1 MKLIAIAVLT
11 ATFVIPSTAPSSVLG
26 QTRRRTTPRAPSAAA
41 TAQRAAQVRTQG
53 ATRVA
58 EQIKHLTRF
67 TYLLGG
73 VNSSIATVDEDIRR
87 NQASPQMV
95 QQNQESKTRVKTS
108 IQGFR
113 EVLDKLEID
122 FRATPELQ
130 PFYIKL
136 AGVAAGAATAE
147 QQAAANQFDAAGR
160 SLLNVINRLAD
171 VLVLMQGTRI

>member
-1 MKLIAIAVLT
+1 MKLIAIVVLT
-11 ATFVIPSTAPSSVLG
+11 TVFALPSSTLG
-26 QTRRRTTPRAPSAAA
+26 QTRRRTTPRTSSATAAA
-41 TAQRAAQVRTQG
+41 QRTAQVRTQG

-67 TYLLGG
+67 TYLLGS
-73 VNSSIATVDEDIRR
+73 VNSGIAQVDEDIRR

-95 QQNQESKTRVKTS
+95 QQNEQSKARVRTS

-113 EVLDKLEID
+113 EVLDRLEID

-147 QQAAANQFDAAGR
+147 QQAGANQFDAAGR

-171 VLVLMQGTRI
+171 VLVAMQGARI